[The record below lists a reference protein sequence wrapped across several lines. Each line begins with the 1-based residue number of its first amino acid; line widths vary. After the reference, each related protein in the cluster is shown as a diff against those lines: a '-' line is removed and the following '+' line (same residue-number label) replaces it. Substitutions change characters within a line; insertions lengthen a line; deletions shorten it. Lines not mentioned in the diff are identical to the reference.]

1 MKLGAFSLSL
11 AVADLVA
18 SREFYERLGFETVGG
33 DADEGWLILRNDH
46 AYIGLFEGMF
56 DANILT
62 FNPGLTQEMGET
74 DDFTDVRDIQAAL
87 EAGGIELIERTD
99 ADGTGPAHI
108 VMTDPDGNRIMVD
121 QFVPRTEA

>member
-1 MKLGAFSLSL
+1 MANPEPSEAIAQLQTTLGSIETVLDLPRLSAEL
-11 AVADLVA
+11 ADLEEQA
-18 SREFYERLGFETVGG
+18 K
-33 DADEGWLILRNDH
+33 
-46 AYIGLFEGMF
+46 
-56 DANILT
+56 
-62 FNPGLTQEMGET
+62 NPITAPEEMGET

-108 VMTDPDGNRIMVD
+108 VMTDPDGNRIMLD